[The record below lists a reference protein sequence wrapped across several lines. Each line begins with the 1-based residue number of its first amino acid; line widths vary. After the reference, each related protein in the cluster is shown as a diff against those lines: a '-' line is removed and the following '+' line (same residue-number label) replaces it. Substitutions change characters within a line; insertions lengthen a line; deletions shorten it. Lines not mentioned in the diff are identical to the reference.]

1 MSIKFA
7 ENPGL
12 THLKTILN
20 RPIRS
25 RENTTPVLENRHYF
39 TVVVYHRTEAIGPV
53 SSHEATAIEFSSSMP
68 RMVEKVGK
76 GNTRLTDQFRQ
87 EHDPGPFIITLK

>member
-7 ENPGL
+7 ENPGFDP
-12 THLKTILN
+12 LKTILN

-25 RENTTPVLENRHYF
+25 RRTPVLENRHYF
-39 TVVVYHRTEAIGPV
+39 TVVVCHRTEADRTGIFLN
-53 SSHEATAIEFSSSMP
+53 EATAIEFSSSMP

-76 GNTRLTDQFRQ
+76 G
-87 EHDPGPFIITLK
+87 

>member
-7 ENPGL
+7 ENRGL

-39 TVVVYHRTEAIGPV
+39 TVVVYHRTEADRTGIFLN
-53 SSHEATAIEFSSSMP
+53 EATAIEFSSSMP
-68 RMVEKVGK
+68 RMVEKG
-76 GNTRLTDQFRQ
+76 G
-87 EHDPGPFIITLK
+87 